1 MPLSPPTSL
10 RRASV
15 HVCGRYGSREGKEA
29 APERQRVCLGCAG
42 WDAMTTRLVVDRR
55 ERQLVRQLGADAID
69 VQTLDF
75 GDVLCAYP
83 DGAGW
88 VAERKTSQDL
98 AASLIDGRWHEQKD
112 R

>member
-1 MPLSPPTSL
+1 MPLSPPHPSEGPACTSSAVL
-10 RRASV
+10 DRGRA
-15 HVCGRYGSREGKEA
+15 K
-29 APERQRVCLGCAG
+29 RQRLNDIGCAG
-42 WDAMTTRLVVDRR
+42 WGAMTTRLVVDRR